1 MKLASIFFKTSAS
14 IFAIYCKDTDKR
26 VRNAKLISIFFTAS
40 AVNLR
45 IHCKDNIKNKKRGTS
60 QPLFPI
66 FNLNLNYEKI

>member
-1 MKLASIFFKTSAS
+1 MKLASIFFKT
-14 IFAIYCKDTDKR
+14 
-26 VRNAKLISIFFTAS
+26 S